1 MADNRNNWLF
11 SSYPSG
17 NSECVGV
24 VGHRA
29 TGAGG
34 TFRSAV
40 QKQLFRK
47 GFATN
52 TVVSLLEL
60 FFFLKEKKNYYKF
73 LVLFLGFRRRKKYI
87 KYCILKTLCEF

>member
-1 MADNRNNWLF
+1 MNIKGQKSTYVRTGMLYQITMADNQNNWLF

-60 FFFLKEKKNYYKF
+60 FFS
-73 LVLFLGFRRRKKYI
+73 
-87 KYCILKTLCEF
+87 

>member
-1 MADNRNNWLF
+1 MVNEFTMTDNQTFWLF
-11 SSYPSG
+11 SSWPSG

-34 TFRSAV
+34 NFRSAV

-60 FFFLKEKKNYYKF
+60 FFFPKREEEL
-73 LVLFLGFRRRKKYI
+73 L
-87 KYCILKTLCEF
+87 